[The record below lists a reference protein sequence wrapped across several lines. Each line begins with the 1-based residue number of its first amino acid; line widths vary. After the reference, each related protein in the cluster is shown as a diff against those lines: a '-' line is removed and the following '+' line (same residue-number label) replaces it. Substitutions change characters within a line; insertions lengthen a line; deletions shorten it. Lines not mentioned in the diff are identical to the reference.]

1 MNGDGRAKGGMSRW
15 QEVMSWWQD
24 GHEDGKDPVQNTCF
38 LQWLKHRIWTDKLSG
53 SEITKMKYF
62 STFTNDMYTPAV
74 VLGSLGDEEEEDDVD
89 IEAIVAI

>member
-1 MNGDGRAKGGMSRW
+1 
-15 QEVMSWWQD
+15 
-24 GHEDGKDPVQNTCF
+24 
-38 LQWLKHRIWTDKLSG
+38 
-53 SEITKMKYF
+53 MKYF